1 MLINGFLFYFLSL
14 RLSVCRSL
22 VLAAHA
28 FLLCSSNACAN
39 DNDNAPLP
47 ISIAADAVAAHDYR
61 IAAIRFHLAWMCVR
75 FTPLVNTKYL
85 RQRL

>member
-1 MLINGFLFYFLSL
+1 MHLGMCVRVY
-14 RLSVCRSL
+14 
-22 VLAAHA
+22 H
-28 FLLCSSNACAN
+28 SSNACAN

-47 ISIAADAVAAHDYR
+47 ISIAVDAVAAHDYR
-61 IAAIRFHLAWMCVR
+61 IAAIRSHSAWMCVC